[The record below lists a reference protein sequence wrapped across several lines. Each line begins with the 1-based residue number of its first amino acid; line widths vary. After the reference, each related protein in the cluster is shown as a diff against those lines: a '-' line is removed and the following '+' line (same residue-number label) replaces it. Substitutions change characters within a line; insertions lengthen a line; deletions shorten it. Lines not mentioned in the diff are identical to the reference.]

1 MNVQCHYV
9 KPFSKAVQN
18 MAIYSAAN
26 ELELHATR
34 AMHAQHC
41 VTVVLHA
48 DCLLLSSGQL
58 VGQAG
63 PEGLDHEG
71 LHTGPG

>member
-1 MNVQCHYV
+1 MIVHCLDV
-9 KPFSKAVQN
+9 KRFCKAVQN
-18 MAIYSAAN
+18 MAVNNAD
-26 ELELHATR
+26 ELKLHTAGAT
-34 AMHAQHC
+34 HAQHC

-63 PEGLDHEG
+63 PGGLDHEG

>member
-1 MNVQCHYV
+1 
-9 KPFSKAVQN
+9 
-18 MAIYSAAN
+18 MAIHSAD
-26 ELELHATR
+26 ELKLHTAGAT
-34 AMHAQHC
+34 HAQHC
-41 VTVVLHA
+41 MTVVLHA

>member
-1 MNVQCHYV
+1 VHCPYA
-9 KPFSKAVQN
+9 KLFSKAVQN
-18 MAIYSAAN
+18 MAIYSAD
-26 ELELHATR
+26 ELKLHAAGAT
-34 AMHAQHC
+34 HAQHC
-41 VTVVLHA
+41 MAVVLHA
-48 DCLLLSSGQL
+48 DCLLLSSEQL